1 MLAFLAETKKIL
13 LDYIIQIHDQ
23 YISNIFRECKN
34 IHDDQLRQYRSKH
47 EKAVEKIILF
57 IDQLLIYDKRENALL
72 SELLREV
79 ISKEQLIEA
88 RMDMNIY
95 QALSKFGYAN
105 LLQNRYN
112 SMRRY
117 FVDFIQLPFVAEQGS
132 KSLMSAINIT
142 PTNGM
147 DHHDLQNEKQ
157 MLIF

>member
-1 MLAFLAETKKIL
+1 
-13 LDYIIQIHDQ
+13 
-23 YISNIFRECKN
+23 
-34 IHDDQLRQYRSKH
+34 
-47 EKAVEKIILF
+47 
-57 IDQLLIYDKRENALL
+57 
-72 SELLREV
+72 
-79 ISKEQLIEA
+79 
-88 RMDMNIY
+88 MDMNIY